1 MNWYLW
7 YLEVLRNYH
16 MIHQTFG
23 DSLNQGARQAS
34 CGGSLSGDTKHMH
47 KTPWKGKLSKPNVFG
62 APPILRCPYVRPDGI
77 SIWWSCWIMS
87 TIPNSRRRVPGRFFQ
102 INHTFLTLKPIKRL
116 ESLRIFLFFHP
127 PDLQGHHHF
136 PWRLSAGEYHEKR
149 GRFQEVKA
157 AKVETARLPMLQRF
171 TFHQRSQK
179 H

>member
-47 KTPWKGKLSKPNVFG
+47 KTPGKGKLSKPNVFG
-62 APPILRCPYVRPDGI
+62 GPPILRCPCLL
-77 SIWWSCWIMS
+77 S
-87 TIPNSRRRVPGRFFQ
+87 
-102 INHTFLTLKPIKRL
+102 
-116 ESLRIFLFFHP
+116 FHP
-127 PDLQGHHHF
+127 PDVQGHHHF

-179 H
+179 HSIFYTWIFPYQNSLETWHAFLVRL